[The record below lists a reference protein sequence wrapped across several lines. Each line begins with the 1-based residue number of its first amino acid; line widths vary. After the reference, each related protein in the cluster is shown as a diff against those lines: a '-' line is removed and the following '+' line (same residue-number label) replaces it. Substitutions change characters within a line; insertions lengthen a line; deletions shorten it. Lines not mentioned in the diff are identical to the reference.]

1 MSTETLNKDIL
12 RGGQFL
18 VKETQCEDIF
28 TLEDLNEEQKMM
40 RDSTKEFVDRELW
53 AHWERFENKDYAFT
67 KECMQKAGELGFL
80 SIAVPAEYGGMGMG
94 FVSTMLV
101 CDYISGATGSFSTA
115 FGAHTGIGTLP
126 ITLYGTE
133 AQKKKYVP
141 KLATGEWFGA
151 YCLTEP
157 GAGSDANSG
166 KTKAVLS
173 EDGKHYSI
181 TGQKMW
187 ISNAGFCNVFIVF
200 ARIGDDKNITGFIV
214 ENDPKNGI
222 SMGEEEKKLGIHS
235 SSTRQ
240 VFFNETKVP
249 AENMLSE
256 RGNGFKIAMNALN
269 VGRIKLAAAC
279 LEAQR
284 RVIKEGVQYAN
295 ERIQFKTPIINFGAI
310 KSKIAQM
317 ATNAYAGESACY
329 RAAMNIEERI
339 AIREAEGNSHQEAEL
354 KGVEEYAIEC
364 SILKVAV
371 SEDVQNT
378 TDEGIQILGGMG
390 FSADTPMEKA
400 WRDARIARIYEGT
413 NEINRM
419 LAVGM
424 LVKKAMKGHV
434 DLLGPAT
441 AVGEELMGIP
451 SFDTPDFSELFAE
464 EKDLIARLKKVFLM
478 IAGSAVQKF
487 GPKLEEHQQILL
499 AAADILI
506 EIYMAESTLLRT
518 EKNAK
523 RNGKDSQTVQIA
535 MTQLYLYDAVDIV
548 VKKGKEAIVSFAEG
562 DEQRMMLMGLK
573 RFTKYTNQPNVVA
586 LRNQIAEKV
595 AADNAYTFDS

>member
-1 MSTETLNKDIL
+1 MSTETINKEIL

-18 VKETQCEDIF
+18 VKETKCEDVF
-28 TLEDLNEEQKMM
+28 TLEDLSEEQRMM

-53 AHWERFENKDYAFT
+53 GEWERFENKDYAYT
-67 KECMQKAGELGFL
+67 EETMRHAGELGL
-80 SIAVPAEYGGMGMG
+80 LGIAVPEAYGGMGMG

-115 FGAHTGIGTLP
+115 YGAHTGIGTMP
-126 ITLYGTE
+126 ITLYGNE
-133 AQKKKYVP
+133 EQKLKYVP
-141 KLATGEWFGA
+141 KLASGEWFGA

-173 EDGKHYSI
+173 DDGKYYSI
-181 TGQKMW
+181 SGQKMW
-187 ISNAGFCNVFIVF
+187 ISNAGFCNMFIVF
-200 ARIGDDKNITGFIV
+200 ARIEDDKNITGFIV
-214 ENDPKNGI
+214 ENDPENGI
-222 SMGEEEKKLGIHS
+222 TLGDEEKKLGIHS

-240 VFFNETKVP
+240 VFFSDTKVP
-249 AENMLSE
+249 VENMLSE

-284 RVIKEGVQYAN
+284 RVINEAVSYAN

-310 KSKIAQM
+310 KGKIADM
-317 ATNAYAGESACY
+317 TTNAYAGESASY
-329 RAAMNIEERI
+329 RAAKNIEDRI
-339 AIREAEGNSHQEAEL
+339 SLREAQGNSHQEAEL

-371 SEDVQNT
+371 SEDVQHT
-378 TDEGIQILGGMG
+378 ADEGVQIFGGMG
-390 FSADTPMEKA
+390 FSAEAPMEKA

-451 SFDTPDFSELFAE
+451 SFDAPDFSELFAE
-464 EKDLIARLKKVFLM
+464 EKDLVARLKKVFLM
-478 IAGSAVQKF
+478 VAGSAVQKF
-487 GPKLEEHQQILL
+487 GPELEKHQQLMM
-499 AAADILI
+499 AASDILI
-506 EIYMAESTLLRT
+506 EVYMAESTILRT

-523 RNGKDSQTVQIA
+523 RFGEEAQAVQIA
-535 MTQLYLYDAVDIV
+535 MSRLYLYNAVETVI
-548 VKKGKEAIVSFAEG
+548 KKGREAIVSFAEG

-573 RFTKYTNQPNVVA
+573 RFTKYTNYPNVVA
-586 LRNQIAEKV
+586 LRTQIADKV
-595 AADNAYTFDS
+595 AADNGYTFD

>member
-1 MSTETLNKDIL
+1 MAATEKDIL

-18 VKETQCEDIF
+18 VKETNCEDVF
-28 TLEDLNEEQKMM
+28 TLEDLTEEHKMM

-53 AHWERFENKDYAFT
+53 AHWERFEKNDYAFT
-67 KECMQKAGELGFL
+67 EETMRKAGELGLL
-80 SIAVPAEYGGMGMG
+80 SISVPQAYGGMGMG

-115 FGAHTGIGTLP
+115 FGAHTGIGTMP

-133 AQKKKYVP
+133 EQKQKYVP
-141 KLATGEWFGA
+141 KLASGEWFGA

-173 EDGKHYSI
+173 DDGKTYSI

-187 ISNAGFCNVFIVF
+187 ISNAGFCNLFVVF
-200 ARIGDDKNITGFIV
+200 ARIEDDKNITGFIV
-214 ENDPKNGI
+214 ENDPSNGI
-222 SMGEEEKKLGIHS
+222 SLGDEEKKLGIHS

-269 VGRIKLAAAC
+269 IGRIKLAAAC
-279 LEAQR
+279 LDAQR
-284 RVIKEGVQYAN
+284 RVITEAVKYAN
-295 ERIQFKTPIINFGAI
+295 ERKQFKTSIINFGAI
-310 KSKIAQM
+310 KSKIANM
-317 ATNAYAGESACY
+317 ATNCYADESASY
-329 RAAMNIEERI
+329 RAAKNIEDRI
-339 AIREAEGNSHQEAEL
+339 TLREAAGNSHQEAEL

-371 SEDVQNT
+371 SEDVQST
-378 TDEGIQILGGMG
+378 TDEGIQIFGGMG
-390 FSADTPMEKA
+390 FSADTPMESA

-419 LAVGM
+419 LTVGM

-451 SFDTPDFSELFAE
+451 SFDAPDFSELLSE
-464 EKDLIARLKKVFLM
+464 EKDLVKRLKKVFLM
-478 IAGSAVQKF
+478 VAGSAVQKF
-487 GPKLEEHQQILL
+487 GPELENHQQLML
-499 AAADILI
+499 AASDILI
-506 EIYMAESTLLRT
+506 EIYMAESTILRT

-523 RNGKDSQTVQIA
+523 RFGEEAQTTQIA
-535 MTQLYLYDAVDIV
+535 MSKLYLYNAVDTIV
-548 VKKGKEAIVSFAEG
+548 QKGKEAIVSFAEG

-586 LRNQIAEKV
+586 LRTQIADKV
-595 AADNAYTFDS
+595 AADNGYTFD

>member
-1 MSTETLNKDIL
+1 MSTETMNKEIL

-18 VKETQCEDIF
+18 VKETKCEDVF
-28 TLEDLNEEQKMM
+28 TLEDLSEEQRMM

-53 AHWERFENKDYAFT
+53 GEWERFENKDYAYT
-67 KECMQKAGELGFL
+67 EETMRHAGELGL
-80 SIAVPAEYGGMGMG
+80 LGIAVPEAYGGMGMG

-115 FGAHTGIGTLP
+115 YGAHTGIGTMP
-126 ITLYGTE
+126 ITLYGNE
-133 AQKKKYVP
+133 EQKLKYVP
-141 KLATGEWFGA
+141 KLASGEWFGA

-173 EDGKHYSI
+173 DDGNYYSI
-181 TGQKMW
+181 SGQKMW
-187 ISNAGFCNVFIVF
+187 ISNAGFCNMFIVF
-200 ARIGDDKNITGFIV
+200 ARIADDKNITGFIV
-214 ENDPKNGI
+214 ENDASNGI
-222 SMGEEEKKLGIHS
+222 TLGDEEKKLGIHS

-240 VFFNETKVP
+240 VFFNDTKVP
-249 AENMLSE
+249 VENMLSE

-284 RVIKEGVQYAN
+284 RVINEAVRYAN

-310 KSKIAQM
+310 KGKIADM
-317 ATNAYAGESACY
+317 TTNAYAGESASY
-329 RAAMNIEERI
+329 RAAKNIEDRI
-339 AIREAEGNSHQEAEL
+339 SLREAQGNSHQEAEL

-371 SEDVQNT
+371 SEDVQHT
-378 TDEGIQILGGMG
+378 ADEGVQIFGGMG
-390 FSADTPMEKA
+390 FSAEAPMEKA

-451 SFDTPDFSELFAE
+451 SFDAPDFSVLFAE
-464 EKDLIARLKKVFLM
+464 EKDLVARLKKVFLM
-478 IAGSAVQKF
+478 VAGSAVQKF
-487 GPKLEEHQQILL
+487 GPELEKHQQLMM
-499 AAADILI
+499 AASDILI
-506 EIYMAESTLLRT
+506 EVYMAESTILRT

-523 RNGKDSQTVQIA
+523 RFGEEAQAVQIA
-535 MTQLYLYDAVDIV
+535 MSQLYLYNAVEIV
-548 VKKGKEAIVSFAEG
+548 IKKGREAIVSFAEG

-573 RFTKYTNQPNVVA
+573 RFTKYTNYPNVVA
-586 LRNQIAEKV
+586 LRTQIADKV
-595 AADNAYTFDS
+595 AADNGYTFD

>member
-1 MSTETLNKDIL
+1 MSTETLNKEIL

-18 VKETQCEDIF
+18 VKETDCEDVF
-28 TLEDLNEEQKMM
+28 TLEDLTEEQQMM
-40 RDSTKEFVDRELW
+40 RESTKEFVDRELW
-53 AHWERFENKDYAFT
+53 AHWERFEKKDYAYT
-67 KECMQKAGELGFL
+67 EETMRKAGELGLL
-80 SIAVPAEYGGMGMG
+80 SVAVPEAYGGMGMG

-115 FGAHTGIGTLP
+115 FGAHTGIGTMP

-133 AQKKKYVP
+133 EQKQKYVP

-173 EDGKHYSI
+173 KDGKSYSI

-187 ISNAGFCNVFIVF
+187 ISNAGFCNLFIVF
-200 ARIGDDKNITGFIV
+200 ARIEDDKNITGFIV
-214 ENDPKNGI
+214 ENDPSNGI
-222 SMGEEEKKLGIHS
+222 TLGDEEKKLGIHS

-249 AENMLSE
+249 VENMLSD

-284 RVIKEGVQYAN
+284 RVINEATKYAN
-295 ERIQFKTPIINFGAI
+295 ERIQFKTPIMNFGAI
-310 KSKIAQM
+310 KAKIADM
-317 ATNAYAGESACY
+317 ATNAYVDEAACY
-329 RAAMNIEERI
+329 RAAKNIEDRI
-339 AIREAEGNSHQEAEL
+339 AIREADGNSHQEAEL

-371 SEDVQNT
+371 SEHVQHT
-378 TDEGIQILGGMG
+378 TDEGIQIFGGMG
-390 FSADTPMEKA
+390 FSADTPMESA
-400 WRDARIARIYEGT
+400 WRDARISRIYEGT

-451 SFDTPDFSELFAE
+451 SFDTPDFSELFSE

-478 IAGSAVQKF
+478 VAGSAVQKF
-487 GPKLEEHQQILL
+487 GPDLEKHQMLL
-499 AAADILI
+499 MAASDILI
-506 EIYMAESTLLRT
+506 QVYLAESAILRT

-523 RNGKDSQTVQIA
+523 RFGEEAQAAQIA
-535 MTQLYLYDAVDIV
+535 MSKLYLYRAVDIV
-548 VKKGKEAIVSFAEG
+548 IQKGKEAIVSFAEG

-586 LRNQIAEKV
+586 LRSQIADKV
-595 AADNAYTFDS
+595 AADNGYTFD

>member
-1 MSTETLNKDIL
+1 MSATEQNELL

-18 VKETQCEDIF
+18 VKETACEDVF
-28 TLEDLNEEQKMM
+28 TLEDLSEEQKMM
-40 RDSTKEFVDRELW
+40 RDSTKEFVDKELW
-53 AHWERFENKDYAFT
+53 AHWERFEKKDYAFT
-67 KECMQKAGELGFL
+67 EETMRKAGEMGLLGV
-80 SIAVPAEYGGMGMG
+80 AVPEQYGGLGMG

-115 FGAHTGIGTLP
+115 FGAHTGIGTMP

-133 AQKKKYVP
+133 AQKQKYVP
-141 KLATGEWFGA
+141 RLATGEWFGA

-173 EDGKHYSI
+173 EDGSHYLIS
-181 TGQKMW
+181 GQKMW
-187 ISNAGFCNVFIVF
+187 ISNAGFCNMFIVF
-200 ARIGDDKNITGFIV
+200 ARIENDKNITGFIV
-214 ENDPKNGI
+214 ENDPSNGI
-222 SMGEEEKKLGIHS
+222 TMGDEEKKLGIHS

-240 VFFNETKVP
+240 VFFTDTKVP

-279 LEAQR
+279 LDAQR
-284 RVIKEGVQYAN
+284 RIIKEAVNYAN
-295 ERIQFKTPIINFGAI
+295 ERVQFKTPIVNFGAI
-310 KSKIAQM
+310 KTKIAAM
-317 ATNAYAGESACY
+317 ATNTYADEAASY
-329 RAAMNIEERI
+329 RAAKNIEDRI
-339 AIREAEGNSHQEAEL
+339 ALREAAGSSHQDAEL

-371 SEDVQNT
+371 SEDVQACA
-378 TDEGIQILGGMG
+378 DEGIQIFGGMG
-390 FSADTPMEKA
+390 FSAETPMESA
-400 WRDARIARIYEGT
+400 WRDARISRIYEGT

-451 SFDTPDFSELFAE
+451 SFDTPDYSKLFAE
-464 EKDLIARLKKVFLM
+464 EKDIIKRLKKVFLM
-478 IAGSAVQKF
+478 VAGSAVQKF
-487 GPKLEEHQQILL
+487 GPDLESHQQLL
-499 AAADILI
+499 MAAADILI
-506 EIYMAESTLLRT
+506 EVYMAESTLLRT

-523 RNGKDSQTVQIA
+523 RFGEDAQKTQIA
-535 MTQLYLYDAVDIV
+535 MTQLYLYRAVEIV
-548 VKKGKEAIVSFAEG
+548 QSRGKEAVISFAEG

-573 RFTKYTNQPNVVA
+573 RFTKYTNYPNIVA
-586 LRNQIAEKV
+586 LTHLIADKV
-595 AADNAYTFDS
+595 AADNGYSFD